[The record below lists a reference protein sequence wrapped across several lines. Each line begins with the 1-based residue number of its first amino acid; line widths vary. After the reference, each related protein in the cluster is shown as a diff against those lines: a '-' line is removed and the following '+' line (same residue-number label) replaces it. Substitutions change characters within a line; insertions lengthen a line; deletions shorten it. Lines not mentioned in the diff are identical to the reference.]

1 MKAPA
6 AVALVAVLASMQA
19 HAAPVVSVR
28 REATQ
33 GWPGCYRISNGKVS
47 LVVAPAIG
55 RIVYYGPAAGPNL
68 LWEQAGLRGK
78 TVTLAQ
84 GRKEWANF
92 GGDKLWPAPQSKWN
106 WPPDPYLDGIGHT
119 ATALKGGSV
128 RLVSAAS
135 PDSGIRFERVITMDA
150 ADGSV
155 TIRNT
160 MLNTGDQDV
169 EWSVWEVAQ
178 VAEPRWCE
186 MPIVASAGLPKG
198 WTAIG
203 PNVPQAGYVAARPG
217 SVRLRRHAAK
227 AAKIGGW
234 SPHGLVRAR
243 VGAWELTL
251 RATVEPEG
259 GYPDGGC
266 PQEIFSSPDPLK
278 YMELELL
285 GPVRLLQPGDS
296 QTLTTI
302 WSLRRAAP
310 SR

>member
-1 MKAPA
+1 MRAPV
-6 AVALVAVLASMQA
+6 AVALTGLLASMHA

-28 REATQ
+28 REAYQ
-33 GWPGCYRISNGKVS
+33 GRSGCFRISNGEVS
-47 LVVAPAIG
+47 LVVAPSIG
-55 RIVYYGPAAGPNL
+55 RIVFYGPAAGPNL
-68 LWEQAGLRGK
+68 LWEQASLRGK

-84 GRKEWANF
+84 GRKEWTNF

-106 WPPDPYLDGIGHT
+106 WPPDPSLDGIGHT

-128 RLVSAAS
+128 RLTSAAS
-135 PDSGIRFERVITMDA
+135 PVSGIRFERVITMNA

-155 TIRNT
+155 AIRNT
-160 MLNTGDQDV
+160 MLNTSDQDV

-186 MPIVASAGLPKG
+186 MPVVVSAGLPKG

-203 PNVPQAGYVAARPG
+203 PNVPQPGYLDVRSG
-217 SVRLRRHAAK
+217 TVRLRRNPAK

-234 SPHGLVRAR
+234 SPSGLVRAR
-243 VGAWELTL
+243 IGAWDLTL
-251 RATVEPEG
+251 RAKIEADG

-266 PQEIFSSPDPLK
+266 PQEVFSSPDPLK

-296 QTLTTI
+296 QTLTTT
-302 WSLRRAAP
+302 WSLRRAVP
-310 SR
+310 GR